1 MAGISGSVKIY
12 PGLVKTVAAR
22 TPSPWA
28 IRPWGDEEMRA
39 WFGAF
44 NK

>member
-1 MAGISGSVKIY
+1 MKGTGSVKIY
-12 PGLVKTVAAR
+12 LGLVKTVAAR
-22 TPSPWA
+22 TPNPWA
-28 IRPWGDEEMRA
+28 TQPWENEEMRA